1 MNHTTPA
8 NTSRRAALQT
18 LALPLLAPWAALAQN
33 TGLPLEQ
40 VKIVNGFPAGG
51 TADATSR
58 RIGDKLAGSDYTRK
72 GAVVENKTGAAGR
85 IAIDTVKNGP
95 ADGSSLLLTPY
106 SMMAIYPHIYKALS
120 YDPVKDFAPVCM
132 ASSMSHGLAVG
143 PMVPA
148 TVKTLKEFVAWAK
161 ANPDKANYGSPAA
174 GSTPHFLGALLSLDT
189 GVPMQHVAYRGS
201 VPGVTDV
208 IGGQLAAMLTPHGD
222 FLANHRAGKI
232 RILATSGKKRSPFVP
247 EVATFAEQGFPDFTV
262 EEWFGFFAPIKT
274 PANVVSAANAAIN
287 AAIKDKALI
296 ESWATQGLVP
306 LGGSTDDMAKDLQR
320 QLAFWGP
327 IVKRIGFTA
336 ES

>member
-148 TVKTLKEFVAWAK
+148 TVKTLKEFVAWTK

-247 EVATFAEQGFPDFTV
+247 EVATFAEQGFPDLTV
-262 EEWFGFFAPIKT
+262 EEWFGFFAPVKT